1 MVGGVM
7 CIESG
12 EGGNSGR
19 GRKGKSGVDEGCVWS
34 QMRPNGA
41 EPGKDSDLCD
51 EKRRKHGRGSM

>member
-19 GRKGKSGVDEGCVWS
+19 GRKGKSGVDEGCVCGV
-34 QMRPNGA
+34 R
-41 EPGKDSDLCD
+41 
-51 EKRRKHGRGSM
+51 